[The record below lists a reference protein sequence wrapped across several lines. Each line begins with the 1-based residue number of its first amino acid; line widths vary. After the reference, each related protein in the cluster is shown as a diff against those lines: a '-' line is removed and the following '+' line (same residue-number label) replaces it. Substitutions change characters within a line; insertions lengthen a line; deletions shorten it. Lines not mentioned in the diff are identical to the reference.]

1 MFKNTIKAQTD
12 PIFEIYQEYLED
24 KSKTKQNLTVGEYR
38 NNEGNPYILKVIE
51 KAMKEYIPNSFSYSP
66 LTGNQKFINESIKL
80 IFGKLEEDI
89 CGFQTPSG
97 TGAIYIMCTLLKK
110 TTDPVV
116 FCPNV
121 TWKNHYSIVNQA
133 NLILKEYNYTSIIS
147 STPDLNK
154 FKDSLKDAKEND
166 VIILQACC
174 HNPLGFDPSR
184 EQWKEICEI
193 LKEKKLIPA
202 FDASYYGFGDGLNED
217 LWAIRYFKEN
227 FNEMFVCQSYSK
239 VLGLYSERIG
249 CLHIINKKIY
259 WENQMDDIRN
269 TIAKYTRSMFGS
281 SPKYFSEIIAYIL
294 ENYKDE
300 FLNELESMRL
310 RLIKIRKLLYDNL
323 NKYVKNSEIDSI
335 LKSKGFF
342 HTFNFSENQVSY
354 LKQNHIYIVSPGR
367 ICICGI
373 NEKNI
378 EYISEH
384 FKHIFENVEKLDIN
398 EIIINKPDLTI
409 LITGAYGGIA
419 KCLYPLLLDKLKSL
433 KIKLKL
439 LGNNKEKTEG
449 IKLQIEDCSFR
460 NLISIDYYY
469 NDDENAFK
477 DVNLCIFAAS
487 APYIK
492 GCSRKDLFLSN
503 KIIISKHSKFIEQYS
518 NGCPILV
525 VSNPVNSLATIA
537 KQHAPNSLIICMT
550 ALDNYRG
557 FNIYGNDIY
566 VWGNHS
572 NPQISKE
579 NGEILPN
586 NLLKDRGD
594 IITKLS
600 QEPSTFSVSKAIS
613 DLIYYWYFGSWK
625 NFSIGICDSGK
636 YDLPKN
642 ICFSLPVKFKGNFQI
657 DVIDDIKIEKN
668 FIENGIKSINNEII
682 E

>member
-378 EYISEH
+378 DYISEH

-600 QEPSTFSVSKAIS
+600 QGPSTFSVSKAIS

>member
-24 KSKTKQNLTVGEYR
+24 NSKTKQNLTVGEYR

-51 KAMKEYIPNSFSYSP
+51 KAMKEYIPKSFSYSP

-174 HNPLGFDPSR
+174 HNPLGFDPTR

-378 EYISEH
+378 DYISEH

-537 KQHAPNSLIICMT
+537 KQQAPNSLIICMT

-600 QEPSTFSVSKAIS
+600 QGPSTFSVSKAIS

>member
-24 KSKTKQNLTVGEYR
+24 NSKTKQNLTVGEYR

-51 KAMKEYIPNSFSYSP
+51 KAMKEYIQKSFSYSP

-174 HNPLGFDPSR
+174 HNPLGFDPTR

-378 EYISEH
+378 DYISEH

-503 KIIISKHSKFIEQYS
+503 KIIISKHSKYIEQYS

>member
-24 KSKTKQNLTVGEYR
+24 NSKTKQNLTVGEYR

-174 HNPLGFDPSR
+174 HNPLGFDPTR

-378 EYISEH
+378 DYISEH

-600 QEPSTFSVSKAIS
+600 QGPSTFSVSKAIS

>member
-174 HNPLGFDPSR
+174 HNPLGFDPTR

-378 EYISEH
+378 DYISEH

>member
-24 KSKTKQNLTVGEYR
+24 NSKTKQNLTVGEYR

-51 KAMKEYIPNSFSYSP
+51 KAMKEYIQKSFSYSP

-174 HNPLGFDPSR
+174 HNPLGFDPTR

-378 EYISEH
+378 DYISEH

>member
-1 MFKNTIKAQTD
+1 
-12 PIFEIYQEYLED
+12 
-24 KSKTKQNLTVGEYR
+24 
-38 NNEGNPYILKVIE
+38 
-51 KAMKEYIPNSFSYSP
+51 
-66 LTGNQKFINESIKL
+66 
-80 IFGKLEEDI
+80 
-89 CGFQTPSG
+89 
-97 TGAIYIMCTLLKK
+97 
-110 TTDPVV
+110 
-116 FCPNV
+116 
-121 TWKNHYSIVNQA
+121 
-133 NLILKEYNYTSIIS
+133 
-147 STPDLNK
+147 
-154 FKDSLKDAKEND
+154 
-166 VIILQACC
+166 
-174 HNPLGFDPSR
+174 
-184 EQWKEICEI
+184 
-193 LKEKKLIPA
+193 
-202 FDASYYGFGDGLNED
+202 
-217 LWAIRYFKEN
+217 
-227 FNEMFVCQSYSK
+227 MFVCQSYSK

-378 EYISEH
+378 DYISEH

-600 QEPSTFSVSKAIS
+600 QGPSTFSVSKAIS

>member
-24 KSKTKQNLTVGEYR
+24 NSKTKQNLTVGEYR

-174 HNPLGFDPSR
+174 HNPLGFDPTR

-378 EYISEH
+378 DYISEH

-537 KQHAPNSLIICMT
+537 KQQAPNSLIICMT

-600 QEPSTFSVSKAIS
+600 QGPSTFSVSKAIS

>member
-24 KSKTKQNLTVGEYR
+24 NSKTKQNLTVGEYR

-51 KAMKEYIPNSFSYSP
+51 KAMKEYIPKSFSYSP

-174 HNPLGFDPSR
+174 HNPLGFDPTR

-378 EYISEH
+378 DYISEH

-503 KIIISKHSKFIEQYS
+503 KIIISKHSKYIEQYS

>member
-24 KSKTKQNLTVGEYR
+24 NSKTKQNLTVGEYR

-51 KAMKEYIPNSFSYSP
+51 KAMKEYIPKSFSYSP

-133 NLILKEYNYTSIIS
+133 NLIFKEYNYTSIIS

-378 EYISEH
+378 DYISEH

-600 QEPSTFSVSKAIS
+600 QGPSTFSVSKAIS

>member
-1 MFKNTIKAQTD
+1 MFKNTIKVQTD

-24 KSKTKQNLTVGEYR
+24 NSKTKQNLTVGEYR

-174 HNPLGFDPSR
+174 HNPLGFDPTR

-378 EYISEH
+378 DYISEH

-600 QEPSTFSVSKAIS
+600 QGPSTFSVSKAIS

>member
-174 HNPLGFDPSR
+174 HNPLGFDPTR